1 MNHAA
6 PHVGLGGQQQQP
18 QFSMA
23 SAAFFG
29 HFPATM
35 GQPTSGF
42 VTSTP
47 VSNNNPGLNLCTSSS
62 SSASSSGLNSSSS
75 PEDGKGEK
83 MSRSSQ
89 YKKVIFLIIIFVLGQ
104 SRYFTLIIIRREVY
118 AYCLK
123 VHFFKEN
130 S

>member
-89 YKKVIFLIIIFVLGQ
+89 YKKVISLYHNICFRSILLF
-104 SRYFTLIIIRREVY
+104 YFNR
-118 AYCLK
+118 
-123 VHFFKEN
+123 N
-130 S
+130 